1 MSHLILVLNPG
12 STSTKAAVYS
22 DEHPVCSTSL
32 LHSNQDLAP
41 FPTLLDQLD
50 YRVALVRGWLAQE
63 GIDLSTLSA
72 VVGRGGIIP
81 NIVAGGYVVDDNLVD
96 SMEPIL
102 TLEENGVY
110 AYYPAGGETFYHSGW
125 YTVDDRVITLEDT
138 QGNLRTAIYVNGT
151 IYLVEGDGVVS
162 VVHRMRQ
169 NAEYENISIDT
180 LPSPRT

>member
-1 MSHLILVLNPG
+1 MPDDPCRLPRVLLEGRPAARALLRG
-12 STSTKAAVYS
+12 SDA
-22 DEHPVCSTSL
+22 HPFLRGEALFYPWQGGSL
-32 LHSNQDLAP
+32 L
-41 FPTLLDQLD
+41 
-50 YRVALVRGWLAQE
+50 LVR
-63 GIDLSTLSA
+63 A
-72 VVGRGGIIP
+72 VGTYQ
-81 NIVAGGYVVDDNLVD
+81 AVDDNLVD
-96 SMEPIL
+96 NMEPIL

>member
-1 MSHLILVLNPG
+1 MSRA
-12 STSTKAAVYS
+12 K
-22 DEHPVCSTSL
+22 
-32 LHSNQDLAP
+32 
-41 FPTLLDQLD
+41 F
-50 YRVALVRGWLAQE
+50 WLP
-63 GIDLSTLSA
+63 IVLSTLAAALLLTVILVVRSSTQESVLLVRA
-72 VVGRGGIIP
+72 VGTYQ
-81 NIVAGGYVVDDNLVD
+81 AVDDNLVD

-162 VVHRMRQ
+162 VGHRMRQ